1 MNDLYNT
8 QEKRFDTM
16 LGSSVT
22 FGHGPG
28 SWDFWNAASKCWREE
43 QGKGTQVIN
52 TATHGS
58 WTPLNNISM
67 TRWFL
72 ETYGILMTESK
83 TDPGMLDRYVTI
95 VDEEKFS
102 IFVLKWT

>member
-1 MNDLYNT
+1 MNDLYST

-16 LGSSVT
+16 LGNSNILSNR
-22 FGHGPG
+22 PG
-28 SWDFWNAASKCWREE
+28 SWDFWHTVSKCWRAER
-43 QGKGTQVIN
+43 GYGLRVVDKTD
-52 TATHGS
+52 GS
-58 WTPLNNISM
+58 YSPLNNTTM
-67 TRWFL
+67 THWFL

-102 IFVLKWT
+102 MFVLKWA